1 MHRPVRSLV
10 ALVALGTLL
19 AGCTSPTPS
28 PSGGDEIRL
37 SSVPGTAVDRPS
49 LAPVNTTVPGIE
61 AGLAGDDLT
70 GYLAQ
75 KLTWTDCKEGTLC
88 ATVLAP
94 VDYADPSAKALTL
107 SLRRKPATKSP
118 KLGTLFINP
127 GGPGGSGK
135 ELVPRFES
143 AGLEQYDIVGW
154 DPRGVGDSTP
164 VQCYGSA
171 DADAFTKVDGT
182 PDNDAERIAL
192 IQATYAFDESC
203 WEHSGTLLEHIS
215 TIETVR
221 DLDLLRRL
229 VGDEEL
235 HYLGYSYG
243 TQIGAYY
250 AELFPHSVGR
260 MVLDSAVDITNNSET
275 IQAMGF
281 DLALGNFAT
290 WCADQQ
296 CSLGSTKDGVLKTI
310 TALLDR
316 LDGSPIPAG
325 NRTLTQSLAVTGI
338 AGMLYSGSEG
348 FETLEQMIV
357 LAVRGDGRGLML
369 SADNMNSRDNQ
380 GNYGDLFFSFPAI
393 SCLDSAE
400 DTGVLTEDQTWL
412 DNEKKAPIFGTYFGP
427 AYGCAL
433 WPVRPSL
440 QLTPKGAGAKPIVVI
455 GATGDSATPYQQAV
469 DMAKQ
474 LESGVLVTYDG
485 FGHATYGGKSACV
498 DNLVVAYLVDGTV
511 PADGTKCT

>member
-1 MHRPVRSLV
+1 MHRPVRGLV
-10 ALVALGTLL
+10 ALLALGTLF
-19 AGCTSPTPS
+19 AGCTSPTPT
-28 PSGGDEIRL
+28 PAAGEEIRL
-37 SSVPGTAVDRPS
+37 SSVPGTAIDRPDP
-49 LAPVNTTVPGIE
+49 APVNVTVPGIE

-75 KLTWTDCKEGTLC
+75 KLTWTDCKQGTEC

-94 VDYADPSAKALTL
+94 LDYADPSAKALTL

-135 ELVPRFES
+135 ELVPRFETK
-143 AGLEQYDIVGW
+143 GLEQYDIIGW

-171 DADAFTKVDGT
+171 EAEAFTKVDST
-182 PDNDAERIAL
+182 PDDAAERTAL
-192 IQATYAFDESC
+192 IQATYDFAESC

-215 TIETVR
+215 TVETVR

-229 VGDEEL
+229 VGDDEL

-243 TQIGAYY
+243 TLIGSYY

-260 MVLDSAVDITNNSET
+260 MVLDSAVDITDDPDT

-281 DLALGNFAT
+281 DLAFGNFAT
-290 WCADQQ
+290 WCAEQE
-296 CSLGSTKDGVLKTI
+296 CPLGTSKEGVTRTV

-325 NRTLTQSLAVTGI
+325 KRTLTQSLAVTGI

-348 FETLEQMIV
+348 FETLEQMLV

-369 SADNMNSRDNQ
+369 SADAMNARDNQ

-393 SCLDSAE
+393 ACLDSTE
-400 DTGVLTEDQTWL
+400 DTGVLAEDGIWVE
-412 DNEKKAPIFGTYFGP
+412 NEKKAPIFGKYFGP
-427 AYGCAL
+427 SYGCAL
-433 WPVRPSL
+433 WPVRPAL

-469 DMAKQ
+469 DMAEQ

-485 FGHATYGGKSACV
+485 FGHATYGGKSTCI
-498 DNLVVAYLVDGTV
+498 DNLVVAYLVKGTV